1 MLTVV
6 ASLKGGTGK
15 STLAFNLGVWL
26 QKNHPPVQLL
36 DLDPQRTLTD
46 VIAVRE
52 EEGFE
57 PALTVSSPP
66 LQKLRKMDFSD
77 NHWLADVSVGDHKR
91 MEQILRK
98 ADRIVVP
105 VPPSQADV
113 WSLQRFLEQLDH
125 LHDGNPPPL
134 YAFINRA
141 DTHVSVRESDE
152 TADALS
158 AVHDIHFLNPRLG
171 QRTVFR
177 RSFSEGLAV
186 FELEPRSKASQEFN
200 RLARTLFPKKHFQ
213 QGKSR

>member
-36 DLDPQRTLTD
+36 DLDPQGTLTD

-91 MEQILRK
+91 M
-98 ADRIVVP
+98 
-105 VPPSQADV
+105 
-113 WSLQRFLEQLDH
+113 
-125 LHDGNPPPL
+125 G
-134 YAFINRA
+134 A
-141 DTHVSVRESDE
+141 DTAKSGPDRGTGTTQPGRCLV
-152 TADALS
+152 AAALS
-158 AVHDIHFLNPRLG
+158 GAAG
-171 QRTVFR
+171 
-177 RSFSEGLAV
+177 SSA
-186 FELEPRSKASQEFN
+186 
-200 RLARTLFPKKHFQ
+200 
-213 QGKSR
+213 